1 MLLQN
6 SLLGYDNSLGRKLNL
21 ENIMNLKQK
30 LARRIH
36 NVLSNTELMTENMRS
51 PKTIGLAWVART
63 LMNYSNAQVSIDIVN
78 KMKIKKTDHVLELG
92 VGNGMAIKEIAKI
105 SGNNVIGVEIS
116 AEFRR
121 NLLKMKLP
129 ENVVIL
135 GNDAKDLSTEI
146 SDGSIDKLLAINVIY
161 FLKPIGEYILEF
173 KRILKKGGIGY
184 LGCKFESIKNFD
196 VEVAPNR
203 SEKEIISQLSKV
215 GFNVSSE
222 FIDLGEDR
230 SRYTLIQFQK

>member
-6 SLLGYDNSLGRKLNL
+6 SLLGYNNSLGRKLNL

-129 ENVVIL
+129 ENIVIL

-196 VEVAPNR
+196 IEVAPNR

>member
-1 MLLQN
+1 M
-6 SLLGYDNSLGRKLNL
+6 KL
-21 ENIMNLKQK
+21 K
-30 LARRIH
+30 LIVARWIH
-36 NVLSNTELMTENMRS
+36 KILIHTELMTENMRS

-78 KMKIKKTDHVLELG
+78 KMQLKKTDHVLELG
-92 VGNGMAIKEIAKI
+92 VGNGLAIKEIAKI

-129 ENVVIL
+129 ENIVIL

-215 GFNVSSE
+215 GFNVSSD
-222 FIDLGEDR
+222 FVDLGEDR
-230 SRYTLIQFQK
+230 SRYTLIQFEK